1 MAAIKWDESSKRYYE
16 TGTSHGVL
24 FTLGPDGNGYMVGSP
39 WNGLISVKQSPD
51 GAESKPIY
59 ANNNKYISMTS
70 AENFKGTISAY
81 TYPEEFS
88 ACDGSKEIAKGIYAG
103 QQTRKPFCLVYSTIV
118 GNDTEG
124 IDYGEKMHFIY
135 NAKVAPS
142 SRDYS
147 TINED
152 PEAIEFSWE
161 FSTTPAEV
169 PEKLQ
174 AKGIKKTA
182 YICVDCTK
190 LDPQQVKNLKGLV
203 YGEGGAPAMPDI
215 EELVSFGVASNDPKV
230 NGK

>member
-24 FTLGPDGNGYMVGSP
+24 FPLAADGKYEKGVA
-39 WNGLISVKQSPD
+39 WNGLISVKQAPD

-59 ANNNKYISMTS
+59 ANNSKYISMTS

-88 ACDGSKEIAKGIYAG
+88 ACDGSKEVSTGVFVG
-103 QQTRKPFCLVYSTIV
+103 QQSRKPFGLVYSTIV

-124 IDYGEKMHFIY
+124 IDYGEKIHFIY
-135 NAKVAPS
+135 EAKVAPS

-161 FSTTPAEV
+161 FSTTPTEV
-169 PEKLQ
+169 SETLQ
-174 AKGIKKTA
+174 EQGIKKTS
-182 YICVDCTK
+182 YVCIDCTK
-190 LDPQQVKNLKGLV
+190 LKPETVKKIKEII
-203 YGEGGAPAMPDI
+203 YGGTGEPKMPTID
-215 EELVSFGVASNDPKV
+215 ELLTAAKES
-230 NGK
+230 

>member
-24 FTLGPDGNGYMVGSP
+24 FPLAADGKYEKGVA
-39 WNGLISVKQSPD
+39 WNGLISVKQAPD

-59 ANNNKYISMTS
+59 ANNSKYISMTS
-70 AENFKGTISAY
+70 AENFKGSISAY

-88 ACDGSKEIAKGIYAG
+88 ACDGSKEVSTGVFVG
-103 QQTRKPFCLVYSTIV
+103 QQSRKPFGLVYSTIV

-124 IDYGEKMHFIY
+124 IDYGEKIHFIY
-135 NAKVAPS
+135 EAKVAPS

-161 FSTTPAEV
+161 FSTTPTEV
-169 PEKLQ
+169 SEILQ
-174 AKGIKKTA
+174 EQGIKKTS
-182 YICVDCTK
+182 YVCIDCTK
-190 LDPQQVKNLKGLV
+190 LKPETVKKIKEII
-203 YGEGGAPAMPDI
+203 YGGTGEPKMPTID
-215 EELVSFGVASNDPKV
+215 ELLTAAKES
-230 NGK
+230 

>member
-24 FTLGPDGNGYMVGSP
+24 FPLGADGKYEKGVP

-70 AENFKGTISAY
+70 AENFKGSISAY
-81 TYPEEFS
+81 TYPEEFA
-88 ACDGSKEIAKGIYAG
+88 ACDGSKALVPGIYLG
-103 QQTRKPFCLVYSTIV
+103 QQSRKPFGLVYSTIV

-135 NAKVAPS
+135 EAKVAPS

-147 TINED
+147 TVNED

-169 PEKLQ
+169 SENLQ
-174 AKGIKKTA
+174 HRGFKKTA
-182 YICVDCTK
+182 YVCIDCTK
-190 LDPQQVKNLKGLV
+190 LKSEDVKKIKDSV
-203 YGEGGAPAMPDI
+203 YGETGEPKMPSID
-215 EELVSFGVASNDPKV
+215 ELLKITGIILPPLDGN
-230 NGK
+230 N

>member
-24 FTLGPDGNGYMVGSP
+24 FPLGAGGKYEVGVP
-39 WNGLISVKQSPD
+39 WNGLISVKQAPD
-51 GAESKPIY
+51 GAEAKPIY

-70 AENFKGTISAY
+70 SENFKGSITAY
-81 TYPEEFS
+81 TYPDEFA
-88 ACDGSKEIAKGIYAG
+88 ACDGSKEITKGVYAG
-103 QQTRKPFCLVYSTIV
+103 QQSRKPFGLVYSTII

-135 NAKVAPS
+135 DAKVAPS

-169 PEKLQ
+169 SEELQ
-174 AKGIKKTA
+174 ARGFKKTA

-190 LDPQQVKNLKGLV
+190 LKPETVKKLKEVV
-203 YGEGGAPAMPDI
+203 YGGSADAKMPTIDEIAKLTAEAGTARSEG
-215 EELVSFGVASNDPKV
+215 
-230 NGK
+230 

>member
-24 FTLGPDGNGYMVGSP
+24 FPLGVGGNYEAGVP
-39 WNGLISVKQSPD
+39 WNGLISVKQAPD

-70 AENFKGTISAY
+70 AENFKGSISAY
-81 TYPEEFS
+81 TYPDEFA
-88 ACDGSKEIAKGIYAG
+88 ACDGSKEVSTGVYVG
-103 QQTRKPFCLVYSTIV
+103 QQSRKPFGLVYSTII

-135 NAKVAPS
+135 DAKVAPS

-147 TINED
+147 TINDD
-152 PEAIEFSWE
+152 PDAIEFSWE

-169 PEKLQ
+169 SNELQ
-174 AKGIKKTA
+174 EQGIKKTA
-182 YICVDCTK
+182 YVCIDCSK
-190 LDPQQVKNLKGLV
+190 LKDETVKRIKEIV
-203 YGEGGAPAMPDI
+203 YGGTD
-215 EELVSFGVASNDPKV
+215 DPKMPTIDELLTAAKETD
-230 NGK
+230 GSEAEG

>member
-1 MAAIKWDESSKRYYE
+1 MARIKWDESSKRYYE
-16 TGTSHGVL
+16 TGTSNGVL
-24 FTLGPDGNGYMVGSP
+24 FPLAAGGDYAVGVP
-39 WNGLISVKQSPD
+39 WNGLISVKQAPD
-51 GAESKPIY
+51 GAEAKPIY

-70 AENFKGTISAY
+70 SENFKGSISAY
-81 TYPEEFS
+81 TYPDEFA
-88 ACDGSKEIAKGIYAG
+88 ACDGSKEVSKGVYVG
-103 QQTRKPFCLVYSTIV
+103 QQSRQPFGLVYSTII

-135 NAKVAPS
+135 EAKVAPS

-169 PEKLQ
+169 SDELQ

-182 YICVDCTK
+182 YICIDCSK
-190 LDPQQVKNLKGLV
+190 LKPATVKKIKDTV
-203 YGEGGAPAMPDI
+203 YGGTGKPKMPTIDELLSLAKETATPGAGA
-215 EELVSFGVASNDPKV
+215 
-230 NGK
+230 